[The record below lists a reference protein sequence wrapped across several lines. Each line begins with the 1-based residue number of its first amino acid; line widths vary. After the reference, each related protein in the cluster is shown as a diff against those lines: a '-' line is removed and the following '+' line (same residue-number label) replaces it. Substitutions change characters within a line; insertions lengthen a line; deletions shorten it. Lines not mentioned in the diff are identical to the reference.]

1 MRQSVSDSNDFRNAG
16 FQKIVDGFLLH
27 PGVSFASV
35 LTAEKIAQI
44 FRKHG
49 GWFGEN
55 RIYNTAVV
63 LWAFL
68 GQVLR
73 DGKEASCQSA
83 VASII
88 SFCLQSGQDAPTE
101 DTGDYCRARA
111 KLSESA
117 IRELSTEI
125 ANDAEHLAD
134 DSWLWKR
141 RHAKLVD
148 GFTFT
153 MPDTAKNQ
161 AEFPHP
167 RTQKKGVGLP
177 IARSVVILSLA
188 TAMVMDVVLGPYKGK
203 ETGESALLRQMMNS
217 LTAGDVVVFDRYY
230 CSFMMIAQLLNQNV
244 DVCARL
250 HHLRHAD
257 FRKGRRLG
265 KYDHIIVWTMNLSY
279 VRCKSPDMVRVEF
292 RTTFLAYNLIRLTAA
307 SAAFRSDQ
315 KPRSIS
321 FTSTCQFVLS
331 GWAVHASG
339 LMSDKALRRV
349 CDQLLKRIA
358 KCRVGNRPGRLE
370 PRVIKRRRHGYPL
383 MQKPRHVLQKELRKH
398 CT

>member
-141 RHAKLVD
+141 RHAN
-148 GFTFT
+148 GGYAGSN
-153 MPDTAKNQ
+153 P
-161 AEFPHP
+161 
-167 RTQKKGVGLP
+167 
-177 IARSVVILSLA
+177 ARSNGSDLCSLFH
-188 TAMVMDVVLGPYKGK
+188 
-203 ETGESALLRQMMNS
+203 GEF
-217 LTAGDVVVFDRYY
+217 GDEGADR
-230 CSFMMIAQLLNQNV
+230 
-244 DVCARL
+244 
-250 HHLRHAD
+250 
-257 FRKGRRLG
+257 
-265 KYDHIIVWTMNLSY
+265 
-279 VRCKSPDMVRVEF
+279 
-292 RTTFLAYNLIRLTAA
+292 
-307 SAAFRSDQ
+307 
-315 KPRSIS
+315 
-321 FTSTCQFVLS
+321 
-331 GWAVHASG
+331 
-339 LMSDKALRRV
+339 
-349 CDQLLKRIA
+349 
-358 KCRVGNRPGRLE
+358 
-370 PRVIKRRRHGYPL
+370 
-383 MQKPRHVLQKELRKH
+383 
-398 CT
+398 